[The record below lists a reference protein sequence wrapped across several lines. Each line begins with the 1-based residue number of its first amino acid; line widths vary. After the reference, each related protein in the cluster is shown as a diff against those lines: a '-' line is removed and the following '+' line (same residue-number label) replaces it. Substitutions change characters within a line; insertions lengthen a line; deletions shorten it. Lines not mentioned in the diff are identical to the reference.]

1 MATFK
6 CQQKIE
12 EYIEYNKKRLTKEK
26 MTLKHNVK
34 SN

>member
-12 EYIEYNKKRLTKEK
+12 EYIEYKKKLTKEK